1 MGKEKKN
8 SAAQKLTEHSN
19 QSMNQT
25 FNLLLTVAAVPFA
38 AFTSDCDSSSDQSAT
53 TEFMESE
60 TPIRHI
66 KLEGESNFRDLGGYE
81 TDDGRTVKWREVFR
95 TGELGSLTDTD
106 VEKLD
111 ELKLKTVVNFLL
123 PEEIEKDGPDRL
135 PDGVELIHDP
145 ITGDRSAELSMLA
158 HDAISS
164 GNFDKLP
171 AQINLEIHAI
181 LMDEAKEQYARLLR
195 ILSDPNNRPL
205 AFHCS
210 GGIHR
215 TGTATAILLSALGV
229 LWQTVRDDYLLTNVV
244 NENENEEALSKLRSK
259 AAAAS
264 NLDLEDVDMTNVEA
278 FYILE
283 AAYID
288 GALKA
293 AERQFGS
300 MDAYIREGL
309 GISEEEISALR
320 SALLE

>member
-1 MGKEKKN
+1 
-8 SAAQKLTEHSN
+8 
-19 QSMNQT
+19 MNQT
-25 FNLLLTVAAVPFA
+25 LNLLLTIA
-38 AFTSDCDSSSDQSAT
+38 AFPLTAFSSGCDSSSDQSAT
-53 TEFMESE
+53 VELTKQEAP
-60 TPIRHI
+60 TRHI

-81 TDDGRTVKWREVFR
+81 AADGRTVKWREVFR

-106 VEKLD
+106 VGKLD
-111 ELKLKTVVNFLL
+111 DLDLKTVVNFLL

-135 PDGVELIHDP
+135 PDGVELVHDP
-145 ITGDRSAELSMLA
+145 ITGDRSAELSMIA

-171 AQINLEIHAI
+171 AEINLEIHAI

-195 ILSDPNNRPL
+195 TLSDPDNRPL
-205 AFHCS
+205 TFHCS

-229 LWQTVRDDYLLTNVV
+229 PWETVRDDYLLTNVF
-244 NENENEEALSKLRSK
+244 NKDENEEALSKLRAK

-264 NLDLEDVDMTNVEA
+264 NVDPMDVDMTNVEA

-288 GALKA
+288 GALRA
-293 AERQFGS
+293 AEKHFGS

-309 GISEEEISALR
+309 GISEEEVSDLR
-320 SALLE
+320 TELLE